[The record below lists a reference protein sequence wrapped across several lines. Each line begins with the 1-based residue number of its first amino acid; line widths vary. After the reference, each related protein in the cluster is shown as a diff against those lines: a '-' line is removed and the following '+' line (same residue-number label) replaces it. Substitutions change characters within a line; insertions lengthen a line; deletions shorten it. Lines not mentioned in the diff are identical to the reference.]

1 MPPEDQ
7 KTDTFRKEF
16 TPNSP
21 ETVDW
26 MMEVKEKA
34 EVLLNAIDKPRAGNF
49 AGNREIALAK
59 TNLEQAVMWAVK
71 GITA

>member
-1 MPPEDQ
+1 MPPEDP
-7 KTDTFRKEF
+7 KPDTFRKEF
-16 TPNSP
+16 KPNSP

-26 MMEVKEKA
+26 MMDVKEKA
-34 EVLLNAIDKPRAGNF
+34 EVLMMAIDKPRAENF
-49 AGNREIALAK
+49 SGNRELALAK